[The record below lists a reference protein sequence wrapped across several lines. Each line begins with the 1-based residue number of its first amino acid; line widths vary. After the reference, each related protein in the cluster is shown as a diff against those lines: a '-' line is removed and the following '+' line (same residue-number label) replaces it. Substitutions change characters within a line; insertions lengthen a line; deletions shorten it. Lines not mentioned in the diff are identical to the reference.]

1 MPFTRLYNFRGKD
14 MSMKV
19 KNALAVYLHIP
30 FCRVRCPYC
39 DFNTYSGMQSLVPAY
54 VEALCR
60 VITREGAASGFH
72 AARTVYF
79 GGGTPSLLEPKHVAQ
94 LIEAVNVVLP
104 LTADCEITLEAN
116 PVTADAERFAGFRAA
131 GVNRLSFGV
140 QSFSDRLLKVLGRDH
155 NAAQAKRALHL
166 ARQAGFEN
174 VSLDLMYAVP
184 NQSLADWQHD
194 VARALALAPEHL
206 SLYCLTVEAS
216 TPFARWVTNGRI
228 KLPSDDIAADMYA
241 YASEYLAVAG
251 YEHYEISNWAL
262 PGGEGQ
268 HNQIY
273 WRYEPYLG
281 LGAGAHGYL
290 HGTRTEE
297 IHKPREY
304 IERALCGES
313 TVLRQENISEPTAM
327 EESIFLN
334 LRLMQRGI
342 LRQEFAARF
351 GTDPVTLLG
360 RELAELTRANLVSID
375 EQSIRLTPNGYFL
388 ANEVCVRLISALD
401 AGSLTA
407 TITANS

>member
-1 MPFTRLYNFRGKD
+1 MG
-14 MSMKV
+14 MKV

-39 DFNTYSGMQSLVPAY
+39 DFNTYSGIQSLVPAY

-94 LIEAVNVVLP
+94 LIEAVNVVLAAHCRLRNHP
-104 LTADCEITLEAN
+104 GSQ
-116 PVTADAERFAGFRAA
+116 PGYSRRRAA
-131 GVNRLSFGV
+131 LPDFGLPVSIASLLACRASRIGSSKCWGVTIMPR
-140 QSFSDRLLKVLGRDH
+140 KP
-155 NAAQAKRALHL
+155 KRALHL

-375 EQSIRLTPNGYFL
+375 EQLHPPHAKRLLLG
-388 ANEVCVRLISALD
+388 
-401 AGSLTA
+401 
-407 TITANS
+407 

>member
-1 MPFTRLYNFRGKD
+1 
-14 MSMKV
+14 MKV

-60 VITREGAASGFH
+60 VIAREGAASGLQ

-79 GGGTPSLLEPKHVAQ
+79 GGGTPSLLEPQHVARI
-94 LIEAVNVVLP
+94 LKAVDAVLP

-140 QSFSDRLLKVLGRDH
+140 QSLNDRLLKVLGRDH
-155 NAAQAKRALHL
+155 SAEQAKRGLL
-166 ARQAGFEN
+166 IARQAGFEN

-194 VARALALAPEHL
+194 VEQALALAPEHL
-206 SLYCLTVEAS
+206 SLYCLTVEPT
-216 TPFARWVTNGRI
+216 TPYARWVANGRI
-228 KLPSDDIAADMYA
+228 KLPADDIAADMYA
-241 YASEYLAVAG
+241 SARERLAGAG

-262 PGGEGQ
+262 PDKAGE
-268 HNQIY
+268 HNSIY

-290 HGTRTEE
+290 DSVRTEE
-297 IHKPREY
+297 IRAPRTY
-304 IERALCGES
+304 IERAFSGES
-313 TVLRQENISEPTAM
+313 TVLHQEDISQATAM
-327 EESIFLN
+327 EETVFLN
-334 LRLMQRGI
+334 LRLLQRGI

-351 GTDPVTLLG
+351 GVDPVILFG
-360 RELAELTRANLVSID
+360 EVVEDLTRANLICVD
-375 EQSIRLTPNGYFL
+375 KNSIRLTSNGYFL
-388 ANEVCVRLISALD
+388 ANEVCVRLMTALES
-401 AGSLTA
+401 GMTTPVSV
-407 TITANS
+407 SSR

>member
-1 MPFTRLYNFRGKD
+1 
-14 MSMKV
+14 
-19 KNALAVYLHIP
+19 
-30 FCRVRCPYC
+30 
-39 DFNTYSGMQSLVPAY
+39 MQSLVPAY

-241 YASEYLAVAG
+241 YVSECLAVAG
-251 YEHYEISNWAL
+251 YEHYEISNWSL
-262 PGGEGQ
+262 PGREGQ

-304 IERALCGES
+304 IERALRGKS
-313 TVLRQENISEPTAM
+313 TFLRAEQISPSTAA
-327 EESIFLN
+327 EETIFLN
-334 LRLMQRGI
+334 LRLLKRGI
-342 LRQEFAARF
+342 LRQEFAIRF
-351 GTDPVTLLG
+351 GTDPVTLL
-360 RELAELTRANLVSID
+360 EPALVELTRANLVSID

-388 ANEVCVRLISALD
+388 ANEVCVRLIAALD
-401 AGSLTA
+401 ADSLTA
-407 TITANS
+407 AMTANS